1 MGKAWQVVLAGAG
14 GQGLVLGGVLLG
26 EAASL
31 HAGKNALQTQSYGI
45 ASRGGFSC
53 SEVVISD
60 QEIVYPGVLEPDV
73 ALVLTGEA
81 LEMYK
86 DAGGEDTI
94 LIVDEAVE
102 NPGLVGMRF
111 PLEKTARQLGSQ
123 AVQNLVGLGVILGLT
138 GMIPPEA
145 MSGAIKERFQGRPG
159 LELNIKAFET
169 GLALAREGKKS

>member
-1 MGKAWQVVLAGAG
+1 LGKTWQVVLAGAG

-73 ALVLTGEA
+73 ALVLTREA

-86 DAGGEDTI
+86 DAGESAI

-102 NPGLVGMRF
+102 NPGLVGLRF
-111 PLEKTARQLGSQ
+111 PLEKTARELGSQ
-123 AVQNLVGLGVILGLT
+123 AVQNLVGLGVMLGLT
-138 GMIPPEA
+138 GMVPPEA
-145 MSGAIKERFQGRPG
+145 MSGAIKERFQGRPA
-159 LELNIKAFET
+159 LELNLRAFEA
-169 GLALAREGKKS
+169 GLALAREGKES